1 MTRERL
7 SSLPLDELKVIASR
21 YKIETDGELDKT
33 SLIGLL
39 LDYFTDLREER
50 EEFNNTFVR
59 GEEKKYEVSMDEE
72 IERPSESGDRFPIPK
87 KYDETQI
94 TALVRDPTW
103 AYAYWEINKSQLCDI
118 RRGSK
123 SGGLRLRVHD
133 ITDVDYDG
141 TNSNS
146 HFDIPIKSKDD
157 HWYIHLPKPGSVY
170 VLELIYLKNKRPCLL
185 ARSNAIRTPRGGVAD
200 TNGESRRNPHVDALL
215 SMAIQVHQ
223 IPYPSSDSI
232 PHRVSVD

>member
-7 SSLPLDELKVIASR
+7 SSLPLDELKIIAAR
-21 YKIETDGELDKT
+21 YKIETDGDLDKD

-50 EEFNNTFVR
+50 EEFNNSLVR
-59 GEEKKYEVSMDEE
+59 GEEKKFEVSMDEE
-72 IERPSESGDRFPIPK
+72 IERPSQGVEPYSIPK

-103 AYAYWEINKSQLCDI
+103 AYAYWEINKSQLCEI
-118 RRGSK
+118 KRGSK
-123 SGGLRLRVHD
+123 FGGLRLRVHD
-133 ITDVDYDG
+133 ITDVKYDG

-157 HWYIHLPKPGSVY
+157 HWYIHLPKPGSIY
-170 VLELIYLKNKRPCLL
+170 VLELIYLKNRKPCLL
-185 ARSNAIRTPRGGVAD
+185 VRSNTIRTPRGCMAAAD
-200 TNGESRRNPHVDALL
+200 GETRRNPHVDRLL
-215 SMAIQVHQ
+215 SMAAQVHRV
-223 IPYPSSDSI
+223 PYPSSDSI